1 MVYEEHHREEEI
13 LARYLTGRVDRRE
26 FLRRVALIGGGS
38 ALALTFAGAL
48 SCAPSATPTPTI
60 APKLP
65 PGPGEMVAPSDSRIE
80 AGPVEFQSGEEQTRS
95 APTTTAYTSFLLKVA
110 HQGSFA
116 ELVASLL
123 PCQWGYWEIGRH
135 LSQRG
140 QPESAPL
147 YCQWIQMYDST
158 EFGEL
163 AQQIRELAN
172 RLAEQSGSQEVAA
185 MAEAY
190 LTSLR
195 FEHQFWDMAFNLEEW
210 PV

>member
-1 MVYEEHHREEEI
+1 MR
-13 LARYLTGRVDRRE
+13 
-26 FLRRVALIGGGS
+26 
-38 ALALTFAGAL
+38 
-48 SCAPSATPTPTI
+48 
-60 APKLP
+60 
-65 PGPGEMVAPSDSRIE
+65 
-80 AGPVEFQSGEEQTRS
+80 
-95 APTTTAYTSFLLKVA
+95 VA

-163 AQQIRELAN
+163 ALHLRELAN
-172 RLAEQSGSQEVAA
+172 RLAEQSGRKEVAA

-195 FEHQFWDMAFNLEEW
+195 FERQFWDMAFNLEEW